1 MVIVFPE
8 MTVFI
13 ALLDGAEN
21 LVSRATGLALI
32 RAVRKCRYGDL
43 AYNLSC

>member
-1 MVIVFPE
+1 MIVFPE

-21 LVSRATGLALI
+21 LVSRATGLAFNSGCE
-32 RAVRKCRYGDL
+32 KM
-43 AYNLSC
+43 